1 MSAGPTPESPIP
13 ARAEMY
19 RKSIRTKR
27 LEAKRKRC
35 AAMRAAKE
43 RKRMER
49 VNAMTDVGGI
59 TTDGILGAHS
69 IRILSYGDEGRHYAI
84 TVDGEHR
91 QARTE
96 RGILRCMAAMIFAKI
111 TVDKKLIMSD
121 T

>member
-1 MSAGPTPESPIP
+1 
-13 ARAEMY
+13 MY

-35 AAMRAAKE
+35 AAMRAAKQ

-49 VNAMTDVGGI
+49 VSAMIDVGGI
-59 TTDGILGAHS
+59 RTDGIFGAHS
-69 IRILSYGDEGRHYAI
+69 IRLLSYGDCRRHYAI

-96 RGILRCMAAMIFAKI
+96 RGILRCMARMLFVKI
-111 TVDKKLIMSD
+111 GS
-121 T
+121 

>member
-1 MSAGPTPESPIP
+1 
-13 ARAEMY
+13 MY

-43 RKRMER
+43 RKRMEFGATMR
-49 VNAMTDVGGI
+49 DVGGI
-59 TTDGILGAHS
+59 TTDGILGAHKV
-69 IRILSYGDEGRHYAI
+69 RILAYGDGENRYAI

-96 RGILRCMAAMIFAKI
+96 RGIIRCIARMICKS
-111 TVDKKLIMSD
+111 VM
-121 T
+121 

>member
-1 MSAGPTPESPIP
+1 
-13 ARAEMY
+13 MY
-19 RKSIRTKR
+19 RKSFRTKR

-35 AAMRAAKE
+35 VEMRAAKE

-49 VNAMTDVGGI
+49 VSAMTDVGGI
-59 TTDGILGAHS
+59 RTDGILGEHS
-69 IRILSYGDEGRHYAI
+69 IRILSYGDEGRHYAM
-84 TVDGEHR
+84 TVNGEHR

-96 RGILRCMAAMIFAKI
+96 RGILRCVAQMVYAKI

>member
-1 MSAGPTPESPIP
+1 
-13 ARAEMY
+13 MY

-96 RGILRCMAAMIFAKI
+96 RGILRCMAEMIFAKI

>member
-1 MSAGPTPESPIP
+1 
-13 ARAEMY
+13 MY
-19 RKSIRTKR
+19 RKSLRTKR

-35 AAMRAAKE
+35 AAMRATKE

-49 VNAMTDVGGI
+49 VSAMTDVGGI
-59 TTDGILGAHS
+59 TTDGILGDHS

-96 RGILRCMAAMIFAKI
+96 RGILRCVTQMIF
-111 TVDKKLIMSD
+111 KKVSQKDMP
-121 T
+121 